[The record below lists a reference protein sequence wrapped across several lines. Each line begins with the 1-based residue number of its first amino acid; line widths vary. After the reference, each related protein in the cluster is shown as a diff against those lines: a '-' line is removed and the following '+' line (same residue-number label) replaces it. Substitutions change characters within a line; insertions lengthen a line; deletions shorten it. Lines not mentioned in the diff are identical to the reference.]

1 MRDKALEEDLKAICS
16 DPAVPVDK
24 LAGRKI
30 LVTGATG
37 LIGSNLVKLL
47 LTINRKKKQHGKIL
61 ALVRNREKSE
71 KIYAE
76 WLNDE
81 NLCLIQGDI
90 RENWSDFFSDM
101 TPEFIFHTASVTASK
116 YMVDYPVETIDTIV
130 NGTSQMLRFAKEVQC
145 KGVVFL
151 SSMEVYGTSDLPE
164 VREENIGYV
173 NPLSVRSDYPESKKL
188 CENLCVAYSREY
200 GIPVKIARLAQVF
213 GAGVLPGESRVF
225 AQFARSVINGT
236 DIILHTQGRSEGN
249 YCYLGDA
256 LSALLILMIRG
267 KSGEAYNI
275 ANEEN
280 HTTIA
285 AMAEIVAKQIA
296 GGKIRVVY
304 DIPDINQNGYAPDV
318 KLKLN
323 ADKMRSLGWKPK
335 VNLRESYE
343 RMIIS
348 MQAAC

>member
-90 RENWSDFFSDM
+90 REDWSEFFSDM

-130 NGTSQMLRFAKEVQC
+130 NGT
-145 KGVVFL
+145 FL

-285 AMAEIVAKQIA
+285 DMAEIVAEQIA
-296 GGKIRVVY
+296 GGKIHVVY
-304 DIPDINQNGYAPDV
+304 DIPDVNQNGYAPDV